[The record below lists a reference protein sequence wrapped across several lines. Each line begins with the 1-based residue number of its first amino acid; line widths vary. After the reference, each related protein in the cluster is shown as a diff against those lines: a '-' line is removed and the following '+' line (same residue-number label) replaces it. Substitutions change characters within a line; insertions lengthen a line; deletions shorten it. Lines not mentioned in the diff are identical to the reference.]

1 MDKGKILE
9 VIDLN
14 VAFAT
19 RRGVVQAAKDV
30 GFELHAGRTLGIV
43 GESGSGKSV
52 SALSVMRLLPA
63 GKCRLSGQI
72 LLSDGLGGTS
82 LPLHQFGEREM
93 QGIRGRRIGMIFQEP
108 MSSLNP
114 VFRCG
119 EQVAESLRL
128 HLKLE
133 AKAAADR
140 VLEWFDRVQLSD
152 PARIFKSF
160 PHQLSGGQK
169 QRVMIA
175 MALCCQPDLLIADEP
190 TTALD
195 VTVQKAI
202 LDLIRELQNN
212 TGAACLFI
220 SHDLG
225 VISELAHDVAVMHQ
239 GVVVETGPVEEV
251 FRHPRHPYTKG
262 LIACRPPLHKR
273 LHRLP
278 VVADFLSSETT
289 VPVVAEASPRIIDR
303 RTPLIDVRGVSVRYP
318 GRPPVQAL
326 SDASFV
332 LYPGETMGIVGE
344 SGSGK
349 TTLGRA
355 LLRLVDAQSGEV
367 WYQGQNLMSLS
378 DAPLRAFRR
387 EIQMIFQDP
396 YSALNPR
403 HTIGRAIMEPM
414 QWHGISL
421 SSAEGKEQTI
431 ELLLTVGLGP
441 EYFDRYPHEL
451 SGGQRQRACIAR
463 ALSVQPRLLICDESV
478 SALDVSVQAQ
488 VLNLLQD
495 LRDSHGLSMIFI
507 SHDISVIRQIS
518 DRVLVMKDGLIVESG
533 TTDEVCS
540 RPQSSYTRQLM
551 AAVPGK
557 QRGAFEK

>member
-1 MDKGKILE
+1 MDKGKILD
-9 VIDLN
+9 VIGLN
-14 VAFAT
+14 VEFPT
-19 RRGVVQAAKDV
+19 RGGVVQAAKEV
-30 GFELHAGRTLGIV
+30 GFQLNAGRTLGIV

-52 SALSVMRLLPA
+52 SALSIMRLLPA
-63 GKCRLSGQI
+63 GKCRQSGQI
-72 LLSDGLGGTS
+72 FLSDGIAAPV
-82 LPLHQFGEREM
+82 PLHQLSEQEM
-93 QGIRGRRIGMIFQEP
+93 QRVRGRRIGMIFQEP

-119 EQVAESLRL
+119 DQVAEVLRL
-128 HLKLE
+128 HLGMSVP
-133 AKAAADR
+133 AA
-140 VLEWFDRVQLSD
+140 VEHTLEWFDKVQLPD

-175 MALCCQPDLLIADEP
+175 MALCCRPDLLIADEP

-202 LDLIRELQNN
+202 LDLIRELQDN

-225 VISELAHDVAVMHQ
+225 VISELAHDVAVMRQ
-239 GVVVETGPVEEV
+239 GAIVETGPIAEV
-251 FRHPRHPYTKG
+251 FRNPQHPYTKG

-278 VVADFLSSETT
+278 VVSDFLSPDTPAATTSEAT
-289 VPVVAEASPRIIDR
+289 PRRIDR
-303 RTPLIDVRGVSVRYP
+303 SQPLLDVRSLHVRYP

-326 SDASFV
+326 SDVSFV
-332 LYPGETMGIVGE
+332 LYPGETLGIVGE

-355 LLRLVDAQSGEV
+355 LLRLTDAQSGEA
-367 WYQGQNLMSLS
+367 WYQGQNLLSLS
-378 DAPLRAFRR
+378 GGGLRVLRR
-387 EIQMIFQDP
+387 DLQMIFQDP
-396 YSALNPR
+396 YAALNPR
-403 HTIGRAIMEPM
+403 QTIGQAILEPLE
-414 QWHGISL
+414 WHGL
-421 SSAEGKEQTI
+421 CRNQAEGKELAAN
-431 ELLLTVGLGP
+431 LLQQVGLGS
-441 EYFDRYPHEL
+441 EYLHRYPHEL

-463 ALSVQPRLLICDESV
+463 ALSVNPRLLICDESV

-495 LRDSHGLSMIFI
+495 LRDANGLSMIFI

-518 DRVLVMKDGLIVESG
+518 DRVLVMKDGGIVEFGSA
-533 TTDEVCS
+533 DEVCS
-540 RPQSSYTRQLM
+540 SPQSDYTRQLM
-551 AAVPGK
+551 EAVPG
-557 QRGAFEK
+557 RGEIQ

>member
-9 VIDLN
+9 VIGLN
-14 VAFAT
+14 VAFPT
-19 RRGVVQAAKDV
+19 RHGVVQAAKDV
-30 GFELHAGRTLGIV
+30 GFELHRGRTLGIV

-63 GKCRLSGQI
+63 GKCNMSGQI
-72 LLSDGLGGTS
+72 LLSDGSGAAP
-82 LPLHQFGEREM
+82 LPLHQFTEPEM
-93 QGIRGRRIGMIFQEP
+93 QQIRGQRIGMIFQEP

-119 EQVAESLRL
+119 DQITESLKL
-128 HLKLE
+128 HLKLDTR
-133 AKAAADR
+133 AASERA
-140 VLEWFDRVQLSD
+140 LEWFEKVQLSD
-152 PARIFKSF
+152 PPRIFKSF

-202 LDLIRELQNN
+202 LDLIRELQNK
-212 TGAACLFI
+212 TGTACLFI

-225 VISELAHDVAVMHQ
+225 VISELAHEVAVMHR
-239 GVVVETGPVEEV
+239 GAMVESGLVEAV
-251 FRHPRHPYTKG
+251 FRHPKHPYTKG
-262 LIACRPPLHKR
+262 LIACRPPLYTR

-278 VVADFLSSETT
+278 VVADFLSPEAAA
-289 VPVVAEASPRIIDR
+289 PEPKVAAPRIIDQ
-303 RTPLIDVRGVSVRYP
+303 TAPLLDVRNVSVRYP
-318 GRPPVQAL
+318 GRPPVHAL
-326 SDASFV
+326 SEATFA

-355 LLRLVDAQSGEV
+355 LLRLVDAQSGEA
-367 WYQGQNLMSLS
+367 WYQGQNLLALS
-378 DAPLRAFRR
+378 EAPLRFLRR
-387 EIQMIFQDP
+387 DIQMIFQDP

-403 HTIGRAIMEPM
+403 HSIGRAILEPM
-414 QWHGISL
+414 QWHGICRNA
-421 SSAEGKEQTI
+421 AEGKEQTI
-431 ELLLTVGLGP
+431 ELLRTVGLGP

-463 ALSVQPRLLICDESV
+463 ALSVRPKLLICDESV

-495 LRDSHGLSMIFI
+495 LRDMYGLSMIFI

-518 DRVLVMKDGLIVESG
+518 DRVLVMKDGHIVESG
-533 TTDEVCS
+533 STDEVCS
-540 RPQSSYTRQLM
+540 HPQSDYTRQLM
-551 AAVPGK
+551 EAVPG
-557 QRGAFEK
+557 RRAGW

>member
-9 VIDLN
+9 VIGLS
-14 VAFAT
+14 VEFPT
-19 RRGVVQAAKDV
+19 RQGVVQAAKDV
-30 GFELHAGRTLGIV
+30 CFELHSGRTLGIV

-63 GKCRLSGQI
+63 GKCTLSGQI
-72 LLSDGLGGTS
+72 LLWNGNGGAP
-82 LPLHQFGEREM
+82 LPLHQLPEPEM
-93 QGIRGRRIGMIFQEP
+93 QQIRGRRIGMIFQEP

-119 EQVAESLRL
+119 DQITESLRL
-128 HLKLE
+128 HLKLDV
-133 AKAAADR
+133 KAATER
-140 VLEWFDRVQLSD
+140 TLEWFDKVQLSD

-202 LDLIRELQNN
+202 LDLIRELQDN

-225 VISELAHDVAVMHQ
+225 VISELAHEVAVMHQ
-239 GVVVETGPVEEV
+239 GGMVETGPAEEV
-251 FRHPRHPYTKG
+251 FRHPKHPYTKG
-262 LIACRPPLHKR
+262 LIACRPPLYKR

-278 VVADFLSSETT
+278 VVADFLSPDAATPEAM
-289 VPVVAEASPRIIDR
+289 VAAPRIIDQT
-303 RTPLIDVRGVSVRYP
+303 TPLLDVRNMSVRYP

-326 SDASFV
+326 SEASFA

-355 LLRLVDAQSGEV
+355 LLRLVDAQSGEA
-367 WYQGQNLMSLS
+367 WYQGQNLLALSEASLRS
-378 DAPLRAFRR
+378 LRRD
-387 EIQMIFQDP
+387 IQMIFQDP

-403 HTIGRAIMEPM
+403 HSIGRAIMEPM
-414 QWHGISL
+414 QWHGICRNA
-421 SSAEGKEQTI
+421 AEGKEQTI
-431 ELLLTVGLGP
+431 ELLRTVGLGP

-463 ALSVQPRLLICDESV
+463 ALSVRPRLLICDESV

-495 LRDSHGLSMIFI
+495 LRDAQGLSMIFI

-518 DRVLVMKDGLIVESG
+518 DRVLVMKDGRIVESG
-533 TTDEVCS
+533 STDDVCS
-540 RPQSSYTRQLM
+540 HPQSDYTRQLM
-551 AAVPGK
+551 DAVPG
-557 QRGAFEK
+557 RRAGW

>member
-9 VIDLN
+9 VIGLN
-14 VAFAT
+14 VEFPT
-19 RRGVVQAAKDV
+19 RQGVVQAAKDV
-30 GFELHAGRTLGIV
+30 GFVLHAGRTLGIV

-63 GKCRLSGQI
+63 SKCRQSGQI
-72 LLSDGLGGTS
+72 LLSGGDDAAP
-82 LPLHQFGEREM
+82 LPLHQLGEREM
-93 QGIRGRRIGMIFQEP
+93 QTIRGRRIGMIFQEP

-119 EQVAESLRL
+119 DQITESLHR
-128 HLKLE
+128 HLKLD
-133 AKAAADR
+133 AKTAAER
-140 VLEWFDRVQLSD
+140 TLEWFEKVQLSD
-152 PARIFKSF
+152 PDRIFQSF

-175 MALCCQPDLLIADEP
+175 MAMCCRPDLLIADEP

-202 LDLIRELQNN
+202 LDLIRELQQN
-212 TGAACLFI
+212 TGTACLFI

-225 VISELAHDVAVMHQ
+225 VISELAHEVAVMHQ
-239 GVVVETGPVEEV
+239 GVVVENGPVEEV
-251 FRHPRHPYTKG
+251 FRNPQHPYTRG

-278 VVADFLSSETT
+278 VVSDFLS
-289 VPVVAEASPRIIDR
+289 PDAEAPAPVEAAPRIVDAAA
-303 RTPLIDVRGVSVRYP
+303 PLLDVRGVSVRYP

-326 SDASFV
+326 QDASFV
-332 LYPGETMGIVGE
+332 LYSGETMGIVGE

-355 LLRLVDAQSGEV
+355 LLRLVDAHSGEA
-367 WYQGQNLMSLS
+367 WYNEHNLLALS
-378 DAPLRAFRR
+378 DASLRALRR

-403 HTIGRAIMEPM
+403 HTIGRAILEPM
-414 QWHGISL
+414 QWHGLCGSADEGREQ
-421 SSAEGKEQTI
+421 SAE
-431 ELLLTVGLGP
+431 LLRTVGLGP

-463 ALSVQPRLLICDESV
+463 ALSVRPRLLICDESV

-495 LRDSHGLSMIFI
+495 LRDAQGLSMIFI

-518 DRVLVMKDGLIVESG
+518 DRVLVMKDGRIVESG
-533 TTDEVCS
+533 PTDEVCS
-540 RPQSSYTRQLM
+540 QPKSDYTRQLM
-551 AAVPGK
+551 EAVPGK
-557 QRGAFEK
+557 W

>member
-9 VIDLN
+9 VIGLS
-14 VAFAT
+14 VEFPT
-19 RRGVVQAAKDV
+19 RQGVVQAAKDV
-30 GFELHAGRTLGIV
+30 CFELHSGRTLGIV

-63 GKCRLSGQI
+63 GKCTLRGQI
-72 LLSDGLGGTS
+72 LLSDGSGGAP
-82 LPLHQFGEREM
+82 LPLHQLPEPEM
-93 QGIRGRRIGMIFQEP
+93 QQIRGRRIGMIFQEP

-119 EQVAESLRL
+119 DQITESLRL
-128 HLKLE
+128 HLKLD
-133 AKAAADR
+133 ARAATER
-140 VLEWFDRVQLSD
+140 TLEWFDKVQLSD

-202 LDLIRELQNN
+202 LDLIRELQDN

-225 VISELAHDVAVMHQ
+225 VISELAHEVAVMHQ
-239 GVVVETGPVEEV
+239 GVMVETGHVEEV
-251 FRHPRHPYTKG
+251 FRHPQHPYTKG
-262 LIACRPPLHKR
+262 LIACRPPLYKR

-278 VVADFLSSETT
+278 VVADFLSPDAATPEAM
-289 VPVVAEASPRIIDR
+289 VAAPRIIDQT
-303 RTPLIDVRGVSVRYP
+303 TPLLDVRHVSVRYP

-326 SDASFV
+326 SEASFV

-355 LLRLVDAQSGEV
+355 LLRLVDAQSGEA
-367 WYQGQNLMSLS
+367 WYQGQNLLALSEASLRS
-378 DAPLRAFRR
+378 LRRD
-387 EIQMIFQDP
+387 IQMIFQDP

-403 HTIGRAIMEPM
+403 HSIGRAIMEPM
-414 QWHGISL
+414 QWHGICRNA
-421 SSAEGKEQTI
+421 AEGKEQTI
-431 ELLLTVGLGP
+431 ELLRTVGLGP

-463 ALSVQPRLLICDESV
+463 ALSVRPRLLICDESV

-495 LRDSHGLSMIFI
+495 LRDAQGLSMIFI

-518 DRVLVMKDGLIVESG
+518 DRVLVMKDGRIVESG
-533 TTDEVCS
+533 STDDVCS
-540 RPQSSYTRQLM
+540 HPQSDYTRQLM
-551 AAVPGK
+551 DAVPGK
-557 QRGAFEK
+557 W